1 MLRETYKHLACLA
14 PAGNIPSIGSNLL
27 SDVILHCND
36 FVDSKAMKLSDVDL
50 AFIASNAYSNKKFP
64 YRSDF
69 IINPERQI
77 IRYQFLEVMIRLAL
91 ERFSLRQKMSA
102 LDAVKLFYE

>member
-1 MLRETYKHLACLA
+1 
-14 PAGNIPSIGSNLL
+14 
-27 SDVILHCND
+27 
-36 FVDSKAMKLSDVDL
+36 MKLSDVDL
-50 AFIASNAYSNKKFP
+50 AFIASNAYGNKKFP

-77 IRYQFLEVMIRLAL
+77 IRYQLLEVMIRLAL

-102 LDAVKLFYE
+102 LDAVKLFYEQYIEEPLSKYDSHSWRLDRFWN